1 MWDEPAP
8 GRKGTAMARL
18 TDPQVLAKF
27 EHALKQWQFTGY
39 ITWKPIA
46 RQWLEQNLEGCTARS
61 VAEEMFRFFAA
72 GGEIDQIAE
81 TRPQWS
87 EHRFHYDFRM
97 DIGGRLLYIET
108 ILVEDDPNDPT
119 IHVVSIHDV

>member
-1 MWDEPAP
+1 
-8 GRKGTAMARL
+8 MARL
-18 TDPQVLAKF
+18 TDPEILAKF
-27 EHALKQWQFTGY
+27 QHALSQWRVTGY

-46 RQWLEQNLEGCTARS
+46 REWLEQNLEGLTARS
-61 VAEEMFRFFAA
+61 VGEEMFRFFAA
-72 GGEIDQIAE
+72 GGEIDQVRE

-108 ILVEDDPNDPT
+108 ILVEDDPERP
-119 IHVVSIHDV
+119 HDSCGEHP

>member
-1 MWDEPAP
+1 
-8 GRKGTAMARL
+8 MARL
-18 TDPQVLAKF
+18 TDTEILAKF
-27 EHALKQWQFTGY
+27 QHALSQWQFTGY

-46 RQWLEQNLEGCTARS
+46 RQWLEQNLEGQTTRY
-61 VAEEMFRFFAA
+61 VGEEMFRFFAA
-72 GGEIDQIAE
+72 GGEIDQVPE

-108 ILVEDDPNDPT
+108 ILVEDDPDDAT
-119 IHVVSIHDV
+119 LHVVSIHDA